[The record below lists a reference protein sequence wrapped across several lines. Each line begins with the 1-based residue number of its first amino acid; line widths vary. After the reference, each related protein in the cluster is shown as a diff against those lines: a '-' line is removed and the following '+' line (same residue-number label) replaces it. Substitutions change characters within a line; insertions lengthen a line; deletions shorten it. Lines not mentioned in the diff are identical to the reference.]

1 MKTELVQ
8 GPEGVWTMSGPPAVL
23 VNASSATHSR
33 PGEDQA
39 HDIHAVNRSH
49 SEMLMFSRR
58 DVDYNIV
65 LGFLQEFA
73 ISAPK
78 IIEARF
84 IEERRGGIALNL
96 FHFVYASLTW
106 RPQTMPVSSPDVE
119 MHGLGK
125 STSCS

>member
-1 MKTELVQ
+1 
-8 GPEGVWTMSGPPAVL
+8 MSGPPAIL

-49 SEMLMFSRR
+49 SEMLKLSRR

-65 LGFLQEFA
+65 LGFLEEYV
-73 ISAPK
+73 ISAPD

-84 IEERRGGIALNL
+84 IEEKRGGTALNA
-96 FHFVYASLTW
+96 FCFIFIYASLTW
-106 RPQTMPVSSPDVE
+106 HPQTRPVSSPDVE
-119 MHGLGK
+119 LHALSKLM
-125 STSCS
+125 SCN

>member
-1 MKTELVQ
+1 
-8 GPEGVWTMSGPPAVL
+8 MSGPPAVL

-49 SEMLMFSRR
+49 SEMVKFGRR

-65 LGFLQEFA
+65 LGFLEEFA

-84 IEERRGGIALNL
+84 IEERRGGTTLNFL
-96 FHFVYASLTW
+96 HFV
-106 RPQTMPVSSPDVE
+106 
-119 MHGLGK
+119 
-125 STSCS
+125 